1 LAETEGGGAPADLIE
16 TVYGMGYRLKL
27 PSGQEITAP
36 LAGTGKQTQQQTMDK
51 VQGVWERCKEKFS
64 RSPEQATTNLLK
76 DTLADELRLHAAQE
90 AHKLAGSLG
99 MFGFRGSQLAREI
112 EQIFQAKT
120 PLDQNQ
126 ALHLSELVV
135 ALRRGAT
142 TTSAPVLELGAVDER
157 KKLLVVDDDRSLA
170 GMEADAWGCGWI
182 LPRICPRPGMQSAA
196 IAPCRGGA

>member
-1 LAETEGGGAPADLIE
+1 
-16 TVYGMGYRLKL
+16 MGYRLKL
-27 PSGQEITAP
+27 PSGQEITARW
-36 LAGTGKQTQQQTMDK
+36 LGQ
-51 VQGVWERCKEKFS
+51 
-64 RSPEQATTNLLK
+64 EQARHSSRPWTKCKGFGSVVKKSLVTESQSLNRLPQTFSKTLLPMNCGFM
-76 DTLADELRLHAAQE
+76 LQE

-135 ALRRGAT
+135 ALRCNKLPQLRSWSLEQLMSARNCWWLT
-142 TTSAPVLELGAVDER
+142 TIDHWL
-157 KKLLVVDDDRSLA
+157 RSWSWRL
-170 GMEADAWGCGWI
+170 MPWGCGWI

-196 IAPCRGGA
+196 IAPMSWCLTLLAWASDG

>member
-1 LAETEGGGAPADLIE
+1 LAE
-16 TVYGMGYRLKL
+16 
-27 PSGQEITAP
+27 
-36 LAGTGKQTQQQTMDK
+36 
-51 VQGVWERCKEKFS
+51 
-64 RSPEQATTNLLK
+64 
-76 DTLADELRLHAAQE
+76 E
-90 AHKLAGSLG
+90 A
-99 MFGFRGSQLAREI
+99 QLAREI

-170 GMEADAWGCGWI
+170 AQLVMEADALGCGWI

-196 IAPCRGGA
+196 IAPMSWCLTLLAWASDG

>member
-1 LAETEGGGAPADLIE
+1 
-16 TVYGMGYRLKL
+16 
-27 PSGQEITAP
+27 
-36 LAGTGKQTQQQTMDK
+36 MDK

-64 RSPEQATTNLLK
+64 NRVAVLEQATTNLLK
-76 DTLADELRLHAAQE
+76 TLLPMNCGFMLRKRP
-90 AHKLAGSLG
+90 KLAGSLG

-135 ALRRGAT
+135 ALRGRCNKPQLRSWSLEQLMSARNCWWLT
-142 TTSAPVLELGAVDER
+142 TIDHWL
-157 KKLLVVDDDRSLA
+157 RSWSWRL
-170 GMEADAWGCGWI
+170 MPWGCGWI

-196 IAPCRGGA
+196 IAPMSWCLTLLAWASDG